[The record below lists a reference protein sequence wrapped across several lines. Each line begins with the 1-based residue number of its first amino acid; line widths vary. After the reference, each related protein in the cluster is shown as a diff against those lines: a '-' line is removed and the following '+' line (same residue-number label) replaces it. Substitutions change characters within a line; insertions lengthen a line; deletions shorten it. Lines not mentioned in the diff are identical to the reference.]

1 LRKKL
6 TVPPLGVGITRAL
19 SVTLE
24 PRAMGLLDAESTV
37 IVVDGRVVVDV
48 VVVGVVVVVVV
59 VLAVVVVVVPEANV
73 DAAGARNQL
82 AVAIVTPLA
91 KPALSSQLLRCV

>member
-1 LRKKL
+1 M
-6 TVPPLGVGITRAL
+6 

-24 PRAMGLLDAESTV
+24 PRATGLLDAESTV
-37 IVVDGRVVVDV
+37 IVVDGRVVVEV
-48 VVVGVVVVVVV
+48 VVVAVVVVV